1 MHYDTAANNHGLRH
15 NPFKALAVPR
25 PIGWIASSS
34 KDGVHNLAPYSFF
47 NAMGDRPPLVMFSSS
62 GRKDSLRNIE
72 ETGEFT
78 CSLATYDLR
87 DQMNLSS
94 APVTRGVDEFALAG
108 LTPAPS
114 QHVKVPR
121 VAESPAAFECKVWK
135 VIDLPAPEGQSQTG
149 IIGIVVGVYVDD
161 RFIRDG
167 LVDLGAMRPI
177 ARLGYM
183 DYAVINAESIFSLN
197 RPNVS
202 ADGKSAAVVPGQW
215 DGAYR

>member
-1 MHYDTAANNHGLRH
+1 MHSVPVAI
-15 NPFKALAVPR
+15 PAVARRSCARSTPR
-25 PIGWIASSS
+25 DVS
-34 KDGVHNLAPYSFF
+34 KR
-47 NAMGDRPPLVMFSSS
+47 DRP
-62 GRKDSLRNIE
+62 K
-72 ETGEFT
+72 
-78 CSLATYDLR
+78 
-87 DQMNLSS
+87 

-135 VIDLPAPEGQSQTG
+135 VIDLPAPEGQTQTG
-149 IIGIVVGVYVDD
+149 IIGLVVGVYIDD

-183 DYAVINAESIFSLN
+183 DYAVINAENIFSLN

-202 ADGKSAAVVPGQW
+202 ANGKSAQVAAGEW
-215 DGAYR
+215 DGVYR